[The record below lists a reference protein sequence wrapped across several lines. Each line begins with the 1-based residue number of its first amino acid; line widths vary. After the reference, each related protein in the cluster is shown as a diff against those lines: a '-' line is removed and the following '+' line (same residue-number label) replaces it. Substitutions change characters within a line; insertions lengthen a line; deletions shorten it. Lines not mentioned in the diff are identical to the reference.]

1 MTNHDLNNIPTI
13 TSSGNNSV
21 YGIADPE
28 KVRYIGQT
36 DQDLKQRIAQGYPH
50 NPEVADLLKGEHK
63 IIVFH
68 EGISAGHADARERLY
83 IAKYG
88 TMLNV
93 GGFNHQT
100 GGKKGYEVIRR
111 DSQPVIA
118 TNVKTGEERR
128 FPSVAWASKAI
139 GVQPNHIYE
148 VMNDTRKSIGGY
160 KFRRAE
166 KQ

>member
-1 MTNHDLNNIPTI
+1 MNNNLPNDVISITHPGKYTVYRHEFPDRPGYVGQTNKTMEERLKEGY
-13 TSSGNNSV
+13 GNN
-21 YGIADPE
+21 PE
-28 KVRYIGQT
+28 LEKALEG
-36 DQDLKQRIAQGYPH
+36 PH
-50 NPEVADLLKGEHK
+50 ET
-63 IIVFH
+63 IVLM
-68 EGISAGHADARERLY
+68 EGLSSRHADARERLY

-100 GGKKGYEVIRR
+100 GGKKDYEVLRR

-128 FPSVAWASKAI
+128 FSSVAWASKATK
-139 GVQPNHIYE
+139 VQANHIYE
-148 VMNDTRKSIGGY
+148 NMNGIRKSIGGY
-160 KFRRAE
+160 EFRRAE

>member
-13 TSSGNNSV
+13 TSSGKYTV
-21 YGIADPE
+21 YRHEFPDRPGY
-28 KVRYIGQT
+28 VGQT
-36 DQDLKQRIAQGYPH
+36 NKTMEERLKEGYGN
-50 NPEVADLLKGEHK
+50 NPELEKALEGPHET
-63 IIVFH
+63 IVLM
-68 EGISAGHADARERLY
+68 EGISSRHADARERLY

-100 GGKKGYEVIRR
+100 GGKEGYEVIRR

-118 TNVKTGEERR
+118 INVKTGEELR
-128 FPSVAWASKAI
+128 FPSVAWASKTI

-148 VMNDTRKSIGGY
+148 VMNGIRKSIGGY